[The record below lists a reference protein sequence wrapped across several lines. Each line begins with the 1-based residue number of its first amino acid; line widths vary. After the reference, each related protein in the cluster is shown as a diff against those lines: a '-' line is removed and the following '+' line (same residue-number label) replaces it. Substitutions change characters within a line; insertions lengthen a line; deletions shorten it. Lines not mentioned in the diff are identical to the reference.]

1 MYTVKLTVDG
11 KSSTLPLTIKMD
23 PRVKTSDAGLQKKL
37 RAESR
42 LASIMSE
49 SAQALLQG
57 GSIRAQ
63 LEKLTG
69 QATGSAKDALDA
81 TGKKL
86 IALLGAAPG
95 FSAPPP
101 TESTLSRLNGQA
113 STLYQQVWQVD
124 AEPTSS
130 QTEALSAVE
139 KDSGDVLKRWNEFKT
154 TDLPALN
161 RQLRESK
168 VPEVQL
174 EANIHQDEPQVDEE

>member
-1 MYTVKLTVDG
+1 
-11 KSSTLPLTIKMD
+11 
-23 PRVKTSDAGLQKKL
+23 
-37 RAESR
+37 
-42 LASIMSE
+42 MSE

-63 LEKLTG
+63 LEKLST
-69 QATGSAKDALDA
+69 QANGPAKDALEA
-81 TGKKL
+81 TGKSL
-86 IALLGAAPG
+86 TALLGTAPG
-95 FSAPPP
+95 FLAPPSP
-101 TESTLSRLNGQA
+101 ESTLSRLNGQA
-113 STLYQQVWQVD
+113 GTLYQQVWQVD

-139 KDSGDVLKRWNEFKT
+139 KDSSDVLKRWAEFKN

-174 EANIHQDEPQVDEE
+174 EKNIHQDEPQVDEE